1 MILLFSILFQ
11 PAGKVAMAFIL
22 SISRQGVIFFIVLV
36 VVEFAAGYMGIVWAQ
51 AVSDIHFIFLY
62 IFQVELEIC
71 MKIYRKPYFHMLSN
85 SIFLISIHLI
95 SF

>member
-1 MILLFSILFQ
+1 MILFFSIMFQ
-11 PAGKVAMAFIL
+11 PAGKVATAFIL
-22 SISRQGVIFFIVLV
+22 SISRQGVIFSIVLV
-36 VVEFAAGYMGIVWAQ
+36 VVEFAAGYMGIIVWAQ
-51 AVSDIHFIFLY
+51 TVSDIHFIY

>member
-51 AVSDIHFIFLY
+51 AVSDMITTLVALILFRLALY
-62 IFQVELEIC
+62 NDIRWC
-71 MKIYRKPYFHMLSN
+71 
-85 SIFLISIHLI
+85 
-95 SF
+95 

>member
-1 MILLFSILFQ
+1 MILFFSIMFQ
-11 PAGKVAMAFIL
+11 PAGKVATAFIL
-22 SISRQGVIFFIVLV
+22 SISRQGVISSIVLV

-51 AVSDIHFIFLY
+51 AVSDIHFIY

-71 MKIYRKPYFHMLSN
+71 MKIYRKPYFYMLSN